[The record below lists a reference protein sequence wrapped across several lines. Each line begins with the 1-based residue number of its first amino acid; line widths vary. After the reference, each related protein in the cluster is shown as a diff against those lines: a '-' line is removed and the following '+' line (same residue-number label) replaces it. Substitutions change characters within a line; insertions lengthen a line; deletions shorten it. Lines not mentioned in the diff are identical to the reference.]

1 MSPTPCSSN
10 AKQKGLS
17 LVELMVAML
26 VSMVLLLGIVE
37 LFMSTLRTDLTS
49 TELARTQESGRIAME
64 LLSRE
69 VRRAG
74 YQGCIGATISTTVG
88 SISYPDEA
96 IQAPTTTSFT
106 VNYARSNGTSN
117 GNFPHRDC
125 NNQGMDSYQVTFSNC
140 GTNLCITSTDSGGQQ
155 TLTNNTQITDIQYG
169 VLQSNN
175 RTVWKDSDTVTA
187 DDEWSDVR
195 KVQLTLAVSSANDD
209 EFQDRTFTSVIDLR
223 NRL

>member
-1 MSPTPCSSN
+1 MSPIQRKLHS
-10 AKQKGLS
+10 KQKGLS

-49 TELARTQESGRIAME
+49 TELARAQESGRIAME

-69 VRRAG
+69 LRRAG
-74 YQGCIGATISTTVG
+74 YQGCVGATTTTTAG

-96 IQAPTTTSFT
+96 IQAPSTTSFT
-106 VNYARSNGTSN
+106 VNYARSNGTAS

-125 NNQGMDSYQVTFSNC
+125 NNQGMDSYQITFSNC
-140 GTNLCITSTDSGGQQ
+140 GTDLCINSTDSGGQQ

-169 VLQSNN
+169 VLQGNN
-175 RTVWKDSDTVTA
+175 RTVWKASDTVTA
-187 DDEWSDVR
+187 DNEWPDVR
-195 KVQLTLAVSSANDD
+195 KVQITLAVSSANDD